1 MCWFAAVPAV
11 AGAAGTGT
19 FLGMSAA
26 TMATVSTVASI
37 AGLGMS
43 AIGAYNQ
50 SKASKAAYEYQA
62 AVANNNA
69 TMAEYKARDAITRGQ
84 SAEVAQRMRT
94 AGLKGT
100 QRANLAARGLDL
112 GEGSAL
118 DILAGTDYMGEA
130 DALTIRDN
138 ASREAWGYR
147 NNAASSSADA
157 GMYGS
162 RASAESPGTAAA
174 TSLLT
179 SAGTV
184 ASGWYRYREEA
195 DRELIEANRKYG
207 G

>member
-1 MCWFAAVPAV
+1 
-11 AGAAGTGT
+11 
-19 FLGMSAA
+19 MSATTLA
-26 TMATVSTVASI
+26 GISTTASI

-43 AIGAYNQ
+43 AISAYNQ

-69 TMAEYKARDAITRGQ
+69 TLDEYKARDAIMRGQ
-84 SAEVAQRMRT
+84 SAEIAQRMKT

-100 QRANLAARGLDL
+100 QRASLAARGLDL
-112 GEGSAL
+112 GEGSAS
-118 DILAGTDYMGEA
+118 DILTSTDMMGET

-147 NNAASSSADA
+147 VRRDGTTADA

-162 RASAESPGTAAA
+162 RASAERPGMAAA

-179 SAGTV
+179 GAGKV
-184 ASGWYRYREEA
+184 AGGWYRYSKESSGKSDALDAEV
-195 DRELIEANRKYG
+195 
-207 G
+207 